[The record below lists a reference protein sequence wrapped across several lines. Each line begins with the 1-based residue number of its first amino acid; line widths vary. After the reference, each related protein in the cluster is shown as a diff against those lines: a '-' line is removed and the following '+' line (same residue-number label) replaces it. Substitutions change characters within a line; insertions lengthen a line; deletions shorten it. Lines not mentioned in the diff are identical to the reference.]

1 MFTNQSLRTGTGLI
15 AATCILLLLSLSL
28 AGCSEDSA
36 PPTAVD
42 TASAPVLPKADN
54 LQFDFSFF
62 DAAQKMDKTAGEY
75 DNFVN
80 AYLRTVV
87 LGAVAHLVLAAPVG
101 TFEAALNTVPVAQ
114 DDGSWIWGYDWQYGP
129 DPIHVSLRGLPN
141 GDVVEWEMSLS
152 PIGSDYSVVWF
163 DGTTNGDGEEG
174 HWTLYDLDTEGTPVS
189 GSISWGR
196 TENGDFLEFTGLDDD
211 GLNDTLRF
219 ADNDPD
225 FQITYTPGDGSDL
238 SFIRWH
244 ADGTGSLMVPDYN
257 EGLEACWD
265 VYQRN
270 VDCN

>member
-1 MFTNQSLRTGTGLI
+1 MFTNRSLRTGTGLI
-15 AATCILLLLSLSL
+15 AVASVMFLLALSLG
-28 AGCSEDSA
+28 GCSEDAA
-36 PPTAVD
+36 PPTATE
-42 TASAPVLPKADN
+42 TAAAPTLPAASS
-54 LQFDFSFF
+54 LQFDFSFL
-62 DAAQKMDKTAGEY
+62 DAAQQKDKAAGDY

-80 AYLRTVV
+80 AYLRSVV
-87 LGAVAHLVLAAPVG
+87 LGAVAHLVLVAPVS

-114 DDGSWIWGYDWQYGP
+114 ADGSWIWGYDWQYGP
-129 DPIHVSLRGLPN
+129 DPIHVSLRGMPN

-152 PIGSDYSVVWF
+152 PIGSSLSVVWF

-174 HWTLYDLDTEGTPVS
+174 HWTFYDLDSEDTPVS
-189 GSISWGR
+189 GEISWGQ
-196 TENGDFLEFTGLDDD
+196 TDSGHYLQFTGLDED

-219 ADNDPD
+219 ADNDPE

-244 ADGTGSLMVPDYN
+244 ADGSGSLMVPDYN

-265 VYQRN
+265 IYQRD